1 MNNRS
6 EQEIMDSINTS
17 LDRIEATMDD
27 MQYKLERIA
36 EELGVGEDK
45 ENDMN
50 TSRNDIYTQ
59 LRNHKNTTLTYDGEI
74 MFKYKNNDNE

>member
-17 LDRIEATMDD
+17 LDRIEATMYD

-36 EELGVGEDK
+36 KELGVGEDK
-45 ENDMN
+45 ENGMN
-50 TSRNDIYTQ
+50 KSRTST
-59 LRNHKNTTLTYDGEI
+59 TYDVNVAYNT
-74 MFKYKNNDNE
+74 K

>member
-17 LDRIEATMDD
+17 LDRIEATMYD

-36 EELGVGEDK
+36 KELGVGGDK
-45 ENDMN
+45 ENGMN
-50 TSRNDIYTQ
+50 KSRTST
-59 LRNHKNTTLTYDGEI
+59 TYDVNVVYNT
-74 MFKYKNNDNE
+74 K